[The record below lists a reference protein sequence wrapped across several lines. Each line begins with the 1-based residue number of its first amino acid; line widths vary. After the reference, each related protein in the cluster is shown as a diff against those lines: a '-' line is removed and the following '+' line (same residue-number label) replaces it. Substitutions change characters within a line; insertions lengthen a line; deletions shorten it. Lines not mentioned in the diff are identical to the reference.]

1 MDCSS
6 SSRFDCFKQHFTVG
20 ALLARLR
27 NLVQSILR
35 FPEGQSELKLRSLPS
50 LKAAFVA
57 APVPHKVM
65 ICAKLVISSY
75 ALKNGYLP
83 LSMQRKMTPADHMST
98 AGDCWGYFR
107 STSGERNPGVPAR
120 GVFWWPLYHTKEW
133 DCVSEVEDTCRIKI
147 KCILENWTR
156 TRPHYAALL
165 LQLSHRPHTFT
176 KTQLFE
182 NTF

>member
-1 MDCSS
+1 
-6 SSRFDCFKQHFTVG
+6 V
-20 ALLARLR
+20 
-27 NLVQSILR
+27 LVVLSQ
-35 FPEGQSELKLRSLPS
+35 KSLPS
-50 LKAAFVA
+50 LKAAFAA

-120 GVFWWPLYHTKEW
+120 GVFWWPLHHTKEW
-133 DCVSEVEDTCRIKI
+133 DCVSDVDDTCRIKI

-156 TRPHYAALL
+156 TRPHYCFISTVKQPSTHRHENAAFRKHFLNGKNL
-165 LQLSHRPHTFT
+165 KMHALRVEGKH
-176 KTQLFE
+176 FE
-182 NTF
+182 KDSFAKPMTSR